1 MSDGGVVGRE
11 WWRGQVVE
19 GEGEVEG
26 RGSGGERVVEG
37 RVNGGRE
44 WWRGE

>member
-11 WWRGQVVE
+11 WWRE
-19 GEGEVEG
+19 REWWRGEG
-26 RGSGGERVVEG
+26 VVEG